1 VPLCPQGPHGPY
13 RFQALLSPQHIG
25 EGGPGG
31 LASEQELARVWADR
45 PWKGLPEGPAA
56 LTEAMDQCRG
66 RRCGTMQFILWILSR
81 GKQYVHF
88 IEPHGLMYEGI
99 NSPKIQFHKT
109 IKDIE
114 ARLADPDVVLSS
126 WILSWTPKK
135 ELEIRGYDLDEYLK
149 NNVVFMEET
158 DEYINRVFQ
167 SEILVD
173 RV

>member
-1 VPLCPQGPHGPY
+1 
-13 RFQALLSPQHIG
+13 
-25 EGGPGG
+25 
-31 LASEQELARVWADR
+31 
-45 PWKGLPEGPAA
+45 
-56 LTEAMDQCRG
+56 M
-66 RRCGTMQFILWILSR
+66 
-81 GKQYVHF
+81 HF

>member
-1 VPLCPQGPHGPY
+1 VG
-13 RFQALLSPQHIG
+13 FF
-25 EGGPGG
+25 
-31 LASEQELARVWADR
+31 
-45 PWKGLPEGPAA
+45 
-56 LTEAMDQCRG
+56 EAGNFHPD
-66 RRCGTMQFILWILSR
+66 FILWILSR